1 MPDPSSST
9 SQHPETSMTLPSQPP
24 HDPEVLHTRLK
35 ATAQTL
41 AQEVK
46 MLGSS
51 QLADYLSKSGRPI
64 EDLYRANNSWT
75 AILRRAGL
83 AADASQPRE
92 ADLLK
97 RVHAFL
103 HVDGTERV
111 QVYDRLLGD
120 DAPSYDS
127 LGPTEQTLARMLF
140 FNLWD
145 KAGGFSSYA
154 QGFESLREQSAF
166 RSELRQVL
174 AYVTE
179 QKSDRVPIQLGGA
192 HAHIP
197 LKVHSEYNR
206 SEILAAMGV
215 ARFGGQMPGFF
226 AQGVLWDEVN
236 RTDALLITLQKNER
250 DFSPTVRYKD
260 YALSRTQFHWESQ
273 STTANTSPTGL
284 RYQQHAQRGSHV
296 LLFMRRNKDTDIG
309 KAQPWMLLGPAT
321 YESHTGSKPMAVRW
335 RLDHE
340 LPADVWAYA
349 STAVMNL

>member
-1 MPDPSSST
+1 
-9 SQHPETSMTLPSQPP
+9 MTLPSQSL
-24 HDPEVLHTRLK
+24 HDPDDLRTPLK

-46 MLGSS
+46 TLRTS
-51 QLADYLSKSGRPI
+51 QLADYLSTSRRPI
-64 EDLYRANNSWT
+64 KDLYRASNSWT
-75 AILRRAGL
+75 TILCRAGL
-83 AADASQPRE
+83 AADSSQPGE

-103 HVDGTERV
+103 HVDDAERV
-111 QVYDRLLGD
+111 RAYDRLLGD

-127 LGPTEQTLARMLF
+127 LGPTDQTFARMLF

-154 QGFESLREQSAF
+154 QGFESLRGQRAF

-174 AYVTE
+174 AYSRE
-179 QKSDRVPIQLGGA
+179 QKADYFPIHLGGA

-215 ARFGGQMPGFF
+215 ARLGGQMPGFF
-226 AQGVLWDEVN
+226 AQGVLWDEAN

-260 YALSRTQFHWESQ
+260 YAESRTQFHWESQ

-296 LLFMRRNKDTDIG
+296 LLFMRRHKDTDIG
-309 KAQPWMLLGPAT
+309 KAQPWILLGPAT

-349 STAVMNL
+349 STAMTNL